1 MNTYMKRAVE
11 LAIQNVKEGGQP
23 FGAVLEKDGKI
34 IGEGVNELHRVHD
47 SSGHAELL
55 AIRKAQQELQT
66 LDLSGATMYASGHP
80 CPMCYA
86 VMRLAGID
94 QVYYYND
101 LPELEAVGLRLGAD
115 IYKELKTERPEWPI
129 HFESL
134 QEGIE
139 DPLDSI
145 N

>member
-1 MNTYMKRAVE
+1 MNAFMKQAVE
-11 LAIQNVKEGGQP
+11 LAIQNVNEGGQP
-23 FGAVLEKDGKI
+23 FGAVLEKDGKV

-55 AIRKAQQELQT
+55 AIRRAQEKLQT

-86 VMRLAGID
+86 MMRLAGID
-94 QVYYYND
+94 RVYYYND
-101 LPELEAVGLRLGAD
+101 LPELGSVGLDLGAK
-115 IYKELKTERPEWPI
+115 IYEELKTERPEWPI

-134 QEGIE
+134 RDELPN
-139 DPLDSI
+139 PLEK
-145 N
+145 

>member
-1 MNTYMKRAVE
+1 MKQAVD
-11 LAIQNVKEGGQP
+11 LAIQNVNEGGQP
-23 FGAVLEKDGKI
+23 FGAVLEKDGKV
-34 IGEGVNELHRVHD
+34 IGEGVNELHRVND

-55 AIRKAQQELQT
+55 AIRRAQEKLQT

-101 LPELEAVGLRLGAD
+101 LPELSSVGLDLGAK
-115 IYKELKTERPEWPI
+115 IYEEFKKEQSEWPI
-129 HFESL
+129 QFVAL
-134 QEGIE
+134 R
-139 DPLDSI
+139 DDLPNPLEK
-145 N
+145 

>member
-1 MNTYMKRAVE
+1 MNAFMKQAVE

-23 FGAVLEKDGKI
+23 FGAVLEKDGVV

-55 AIRKAQQELQT
+55 AIRRAQQKLAT

-101 LPELEAVGLRLGAD
+101 LPELESKGLSLGAT
-115 IYKELKTERPEWPI
+115 IYKELKTERSEWPI
-129 HFESL
+129 HFDSL
-134 QEGIE
+134 RDELPN
-139 DPLDSI
+139 PLK
-145 N
+145 